1 MLCLG
6 VLEQY
11 QGGDLEMSLQSAQSL
26 TFLSTEAMELHKL
39 YLAEKVF
46 SSHQY

>member
-1 MLCLG
+1 
-6 VLEQY
+6 
-11 QGGDLEMSLQSAQSL
+11 MSLQSAQSL

-46 SSHQY
+46 SSHHD